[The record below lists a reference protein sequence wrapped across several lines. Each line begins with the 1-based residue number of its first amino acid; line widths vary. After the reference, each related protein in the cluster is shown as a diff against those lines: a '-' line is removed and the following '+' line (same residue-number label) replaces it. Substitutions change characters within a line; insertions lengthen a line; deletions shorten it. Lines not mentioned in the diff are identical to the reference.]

1 MQSSDAK
8 EVWKEPRPGERVG
21 FFRRLQWLLFPPLA
35 GAAALAIVWLAAGE
49 RVMYEVGGAGLASL
63 LGAGTTVIF
72 GKAVIGDKAFEFSL
86 GTWDLAFIVMFV
98 NCASSFFYAYNVDLL
113 QKLPKIGPA
122 LRHARRNATVMLK
135 QRPWIRRWATVGVG
149 LFVLTPLPG
158 SGALGGAIVG
168 RIIGVTRFA
177 TFVSV
182 SMAGIAVSAGYAL
195 LAEELKQ
202 LLDTLESYFP
212 AWVRISIAVVAVIVM
227 AYLVT
232 KLVKWLASMDPTPE
246 QLAAAAAEE
255 AEHDAA
261 MAASDTDLA
270 GE

>member
-1 MQSSDAK
+1 MESADATAAK
-8 EVWKEPRPGERVG
+8 KYPAPGGPVG
-21 FFRRLQWLLFPPLA
+21 FFRRLRWLLVPPLA
-35 GAAALAIVWLAAGE
+35 GAVALAVIWLLAGE
-49 RVMYEVGGAGLASL
+49 RTTYEVGGAGLASL

-98 NCASSFFYAYNVDLL
+98 NCASAWFYAYNVDLL

-122 LRHARRNATVMLK
+122 LRRARRNATIMLK

-168 RIIGVTRFA
+168 SIIGVTRFA

-182 SMAGIAVSAGYAL
+182 SMAGVVVSAGYAL

-212 AWVRISIAVVAVIVM
+212 AWVRIGIAAVVVILM

-232 KLVKWLASMDPTPE
+232 RLVKWLAAMDPTPE
-246 QLAAAAAEE
+246 QLEAAAAGE
-255 AEHDAA
+255 APK
-261 MAASDTDLA
+261 ASSDVDLA
-270 GE
+270 GK

>member
-1 MQSSDAK
+1 MESEAASKA
-8 EVWKEPRPGERVG
+8 WKDPLPAERVG
-21 FFRRLQWLLFPPLA
+21 FFRRLRWLLVPPLA
-35 GAAALAIVWLAAGE
+35 GAVALGIIWLLSGE
-49 RVMYEVGGAGLASL
+49 RTTYEVGGAGLASL

-177 TFVSV
+177 CFVSV
-182 SMAGIAVSAGYAL
+182 SLAGLLVSGAYAL

-212 AWVRISIAVVAVIVM
+212 AWVRIGIAGAAVVLM

-246 QLAAAAAEE
+246 ELEAVMAEE
-255 AEHDAA
+255 RAELS
-261 MAASDTDLA
+261 AASSDVDLA